1 MSPGLIAFF
10 TMCSVL
16 AASYAAFAR
25 SHKSDFMDRILPEDY
40 EPDSFDK
47 YVRPAIANLLPTT
60 PRGLTLWARKNPS
73 IEKTLVRSGN
83 PWNLHPEEYV
93 VLQILSIAAAV
104 VVLSLWSVLG
114 MAPIAPMY
122 AILGGVAIG
131 YMVPKTLLD
140 MQWGKRKRD
149 LARGLPEA
157 LDLIRICLN
166 AGMNLNNA
174 LSQIVPLLPTGS
186 TQDELGKVVA
196 DIRAG
201 RSMEQAM
208 DAFAIRIPTENVDSF
223 VRTTII
229 AQAMG
234 TDMANAL
241 SSQADE
247 ARAEYER
254 IVEIKAQKLQTTL
267 FLPIIGM
274 FIPSLM
280 IIIFGPSLA
289 SLSMSV

>member
-16 AASYAAFAR
+16 AASYAAFAK
-25 SHKSDFMDRILPEDY
+25 SHKPDLMDRILPEDY

-60 PRGLTLWARKNPS
+60 PRGLTLWARKSPS
-73 IEKTLVRSGN
+73 IEKTLIRSGN

-93 VLQILSIAAAV
+93 VLQILSVAAAV
-104 VVLSLWSVLG
+104 VVLSLWSALG
-114 MAPIAPMY
+114 MAPIGPMY
-122 AILGGVAIG
+122 AILGGVGIG

-140 MQWGKRKRD
+140 VQWGKRKRE

-174 LSQIVPLLPTGS
+174 LSQIVPLLPEGS
-186 TQDELGKVVA
+186 TQNELSKVVA

-234 TDMANAL
+234 TDMVNAL

-289 SLSMSV
+289 SLSMSI